1 MKNVLEYAKIFIVLI
16 IFFVISL
23 TIAALIPTESIKK
36 NVEKSA
42 AILSEEKEYYEKQYI
57 NKIIKCDNYTDA
69 IMINNAFSMDAKEPL
84 YSALIVRRYYIPG
97 VTIEILPEEDGDPTR
112 LVFETD
118 NLTNVVNGDRIIA
131 KEYAKYWHGY
141 LIFLKPLLIIF
152 NYGQLRIL
160 QLIIL
165 TILTATLIYL
175 IYKKIGIL
183 QAIIVLLGLIIVDI
197 QYIYMSL
204 EYTPIFILMLC
215 SSIFLLIKYKKIKDE
230 GKIFFVTGMLTCFFD
245 FLTVP
250 IITLGIPLIIY
261 FLLKQKEQKL
271 SLKET
276 ILIILK
282 NSVIWLLG
290 YALTWITKFAL
301 VDIIYHKNLIHTAL
315 KQVGHRTFDG
325 TSVFELNLI
334 ELFKLNF
341 KENNI
346 WIFAVFLIVQ
356 IIIGILNKKS
366 HKAKI
371 DKTYLIKIL
380 PYLIIS
386 MMPIVWYLVLQEHSI
401 RHAFFTYRAL
411 SVFWIGIMITI
422 SYLNMIEKTEQE
434 KK

>member
-1 MKNVLEYAKIFIVLI
+1 
-16 IFFVISL
+16 
-23 TIAALIPTESIKK
+23 
-36 NVEKSA
+36 
-42 AILSEEKEYYEKQYI
+42 
-57 NKIIKCDNYTDA
+57 
-69 IMINNAFSMDAKEPL
+69 
-84 YSALIVRRYYIPG
+84 
-97 VTIEILPEEDGDPTR
+97 
-112 LVFETD
+112 
-118 NLTNVVNGDRIIA
+118 
-131 KEYAKYWHGY
+131 
-141 LIFLKPLLIIF
+141 
-152 NYGQLRIL
+152 
-160 QLIIL
+160 
-165 TILTATLIYL
+165 
-175 IYKKIGIL
+175 
-183 QAIIVLLGLIIVDI
+183 
-197 QYIYMSL
+197 
-204 EYTPIFILMLC
+204 
-215 SSIFLLIKYKKIKDE
+215 
-230 GKIFFVTGMLTCFFD
+230 MLTCFFD

-271 SLKET
+271 SFKET